1 LLQVWPGTALA
12 FAAGLVVAAC
22 HKPADDKAATAAST
36 DSSVPS
42 ATSAALPALPAPD
55 TTADPARW
63 INGPPSPLA
72 ASRGSVVLIEAW
84 DRYCIPC
91 RQSVPAILA
100 LQSRYSARGL
110 RVISIAAFDDAPGER
125 QILAGLAREEHMTYP
140 CFLDLG
146 SVWQHAA
153 GTSGVIPMVLI
164 ADRRGLLSAQEKGLL
179 LQGTP
184 AFDRLVAAIERA
196 LAGS

>member
-1 LLQVWPGTALA
+1 MNLASRTLA
-12 FAAGLVVAAC
+12 FTAALLLTAC
-22 HKPADDKAATAAST
+22 HKPDDSTAST
-36 DSSVPS
+36 SAPTPSPPS
-42 ATSAALPALPAPD
+42 ASRLAPETSA
-55 TTADPARW
+55 DPSRW
-63 INGPPSPLA
+63 INGPPSPLSA
-72 ASRGSVVLIEAW
+72 LRGSVVLIEAW
-84 DRYCIPC
+84 DRFCVPC

-100 LQSRYSARGL
+100 IQSRYSARGL
-110 RVISIAAFDDAPGER
+110 RVISVAAFDDAPGER

-153 GTSGVIPMVLI
+153 GTSGVIPLVLL
-164 ADRRGLLSAQEKGLL
+164 ADRKGLLSSQEKGLL

-184 AFDRLVAAIERA
+184 SFDRLTAAIERA

>member
-1 LLQVWPGTALA
+1 MNRAAVVLACTTGLLLT
-12 FAAGLVVAAC
+12 AC
-22 HKPADDKAATAAST
+22 HKPADDTAL
-36 DSSVPS
+36 SSAPAPS
-42 ATSAALPALPAPD
+42 APSAPVLAPD
-55 TTADPARW
+55 STADPARW
-63 INGPPSPLA
+63 INGPPSPLS

-84 DRYCIPC
+84 DRFCIPC

-100 LQSRYSARGL
+100 IQSRYSARGL
-110 RVISIAAFDDAPGER
+110 RVISVAAFDDAPGER
-125 QILAGLAREEHMTYP
+125 QILANLAREEHMTYP

-153 GTSGVIPMVLI
+153 GTSGVIPMVLL
-164 ADRRGLLSAQEKGLL
+164 ADRKGLLSTQEKGLL

-184 AFDRLVAAIERA
+184 AFDRLTAAIERA

>member
-1 LLQVWPGTALA
+1 MGAALA
-12 FAAGLVVAAC
+12 FAAALLLTAC
-22 HKPADDKAATAAST
+22 HRPADDKAPAAASA
-36 DSSVPS
+36 D
-42 ATSAALPALPAPD
+42 TSASSAPFAPLPAPD

-63 INGPPSPLA
+63 INGPPSPLS
-72 ASRGSVVLIEAW
+72 ASRGSVILIEAW
-84 DRYCIPC
+84 DRFCVPC

-110 RVISIAAFDDAPGER
+110 RVISVAAFDDAPGER
-125 QILAGLAREEHMTYP
+125 QILADLARDERMTYP

-153 GTSGVIPMVLI
+153 GTSGVIPMVLVV
-164 ADRRGLLSAQEKGLL
+164 DRRGLFSTQEKGLL

-184 AFDRLVAAIERA
+184 SFDRLAAAIERA
-196 LAGS
+196 LTGS